1 MGDSTGHIGTYQ
13 EGRQDMELSTSNATL
28 QDIVHPVLSEMA
40 EGPLRGALLG
50 AFAVETSALAA
61 IEECFQALVAKRQEP
76 EALRRFFHSWSKT
89 NNSAASVSG
98 LASRMTLSGRRSAD
112 AATREALYRVCDS
125 LQRIT
130 DEDLGARGNV
140 LHADL
145 FYRMATTIS
154 GDDRWLSKRYCN
166 SAADEFRD
174 WVDRHRL
181 RERDLLKGLLITLV
195 HEVYTH
201 GEVEFILPLF
211 QRWAREELGLAGD
224 DARKVLAWISVHT
237 GGTES
242 AHFGHATEA
251 VAHYCEAAGTNIN
264 GGAAGALF
272 ETYLERKAAVMMQ
285 LTPLLQ

>member
-1 MGDSTGHIGTYQ
+1 
-13 EGRQDMELSTSNATL
+13 MELLTSKATL
-28 QDIVHPVLSEMA
+28 QDIVHPVLNEMK
-40 EGPLRGALLG
+40 EGPLKTALVG
-50 AFAVETSALAA
+50 AFAAEESALAG
-61 IEECFQALVAKRQEP
+61 IEECFSTLIAKRQEP

-98 LASRMTLSGRRSAD
+98 LASRMTLNGRRSAD
-112 AATREALYRVCDS
+112 AARKEALYRVCDS

-145 FYRMATTIS
+145 FYRMATTLS
-154 GDDRWLSKRYCN
+154 GDDRWLSKHYCN

-181 RERDLLKGLLITLV
+181 RERDLLKGLLITLI

-211 QRWAREELGLAGD
+211 QRWARETFGLSAD
-224 DARKVLAWISVHT
+224 EARKVLAWIAVHT

-251 VAHYCEAAGTNIN
+251 VAHYCDAAGVTIDGEAA
-264 GGAAGALF
+264 ASLF
-272 ETYLERKAAVMMQ
+272 ESYLARKAAVMTQ

>member
-50 AFAVETSALAA
+50 AFAVEARALAA

-112 AATREALYRVCDS
+112 ATTREALYRVCDS

-181 RERDLLKGLLITLV
+181 RERNLLKGLLITLV

-251 VAHYCEAAGTNIN
+251 VAHYCEAAGADID
-264 GGAAGALF
+264 GDAAGALF

>member
-1 MGDSTGHIGTYQ
+1 
-13 EGRQDMELSTSNATL
+13 MELLTSNATL

-40 EGPLRGALLG
+40 EGPLKGALLN
-50 AFAVETSALAA
+50 AFAAEASTLAA

-76 EALRRFFHSWSKT
+76 EVLRHFFHSWSKT

-166 SAADEFRD
+166 SAADEFRN

-211 QRWAREELGLAGD
+211 QRWAREELDLPAD
-224 DARKVLAWISVHT
+224 DARGVLAWISVHT

-251 VAHYCEAAGTNIN
+251 VAHYCEAAGIHID
-264 GGAAGALF
+264 GGAAASLF
-272 ETYLERKAAVMMQ
+272 ESYLERKAAVMTQ

>member
-1 MGDSTGHIGTYQ
+1 
-13 EGRQDMELSTSNATL
+13 MELLTSKATL
-28 QDIVHPVLSEMA
+28 QDIVHPVLDEMA
-40 EGPLRGALLG
+40 EGPLKGALLG
-50 AFAVETSALAA
+50 AFAAGESALAA
-61 IEECFQALVAKRQEP
+61 IEECFQALVAKRQDP

-112 AATREALYRVCDS
+112 AAMRDALYRVCDS

-145 FYRMATTIS
+145 FYRMATTLV

-166 SAADEFRD
+166 NSADAFRD

-211 QRWAREELGLAGD
+211 QRWAREELGLSAD
-224 DARKVLAWISVHT
+224 EMRKVLAWISVHT

-251 VAHYCEAAGTNIN
+251 VAHYCEAVGS
-264 GGAAGALF
+264 GVDGDAAANLF
-272 ETYLERKAAVMMQ
+272 ESYLERKAAVMIQ

>member
-40 EGPLRGALLG
+40 EGPLRGALLS
-50 AFAVETSALAA
+50 AFAVEASALAA

-112 AATREALYRVCDS
+112 ATTREALYRVCDS

-251 VAHYCEAAGTNIN
+251 VAHYCEAAGADID
-264 GGAAGALF
+264 GDAAGALF

>member
-1 MGDSTGHIGTYQ
+1 
-13 EGRQDMELSTSNATL
+13 MELVASKATL
-28 QDIVHPVLSEMA
+28 ADIVHPVLAEMR
-40 EGPLRGALLG
+40 EGPLKAALIA
-50 AFAVETSALAA
+50 AFAGEGTALAS
-61 IEECFQALVAKRQEP
+61 IEECFFALVGKRQEEEP
-76 EALRRFFHSWSKT
+76 LRRFFHSWSKT

-98 LASRMTLSGRRSAD
+98 LASRMTLAGRRKAN
-112 AATREALYRVCDS
+112 AAVKQALYRVCDS

-145 FYRMATTIS
+145 FYRMATTLS
-154 GDDRWLSKRYCN
+154 GDDRWLSRRYCN
-166 SAADEFRD
+166 TAADEFRD

-211 QRWAREELGLAGD
+211 QRWACDELGLTVD
-224 DARKVLAWISVHT
+224 EARKVLAWISVHT

-251 VAHYCEAAGTNIN
+251 VAHYCEAAGVSIDADAAESLF
-264 GGAAGALF
+264 GA
-272 ETYLERKAAVMMQ
+272 YLERKAAVMTQ

>member
-1 MGDSTGHIGTYQ
+1 
-13 EGRQDMELSTSNATL
+13 MELVAGQARL
-28 QDIVHPVLSEMA
+28 EKIVHPVLDEMR
-40 EGPLRGALLG
+40 EGPLKAALFA
-50 AFAVETSALAA
+50 AFAAEERALTA
-61 IEECFQALVAKRQEP
+61 IEECFFALVGRRQEAEP
-76 EALRRFFHSWSKT
+76 LRRFFHSWSKT

-98 LASRMTLSGRRSAD
+98 LASRMTLAGRRSAD
-112 AATREALYRVCDS
+112 AAVKQALYRVCDS

-174 WVDRHRL
+174 WADRHRL
-181 RERDLLKGLLITLV
+181 RERDLLKGLLITLI

-211 QRWAREELGLAGD
+211 QRWACDELGLSAEE
-224 DARKVLAWISVHT
+224 ARKVLAWISVHT

-251 VAHYCEAAGTNIN
+251 VAHYCEAAGVSIDAD
-264 GGAAGALF
+264 AASALF
-272 ETYLERKAAVMMQ
+272 ETYLERKAAVMTQ
-285 LTPLLQ
+285 LTPMLQ